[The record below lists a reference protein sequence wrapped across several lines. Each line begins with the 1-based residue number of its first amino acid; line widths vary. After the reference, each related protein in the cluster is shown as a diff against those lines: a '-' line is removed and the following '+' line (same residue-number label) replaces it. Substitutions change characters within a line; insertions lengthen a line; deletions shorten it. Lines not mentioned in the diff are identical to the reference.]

1 MPTRTR
7 GHARAL
13 NTPLSQTDFAVDLI
27 GQDHRGDLIHRL
39 VGYQDLDVVVR
50 AAGLLLLLFA
60 QSTARITQLTTC
72 HVTDDGTNVA
82 FCSAACLPTCRSR
95 WTTWSA
101 PSSAAGPA
109 SQSLPV
115 TVTRDANRDISR
127 ITPCY

>member
-13 NTPLSQTDFAVDLI
+13 NTPLSQTGFAVDLI
-27 GQDHRGDLIHRL
+27 GQDHRGDLVHRL
-39 VGYQDLDVVVR
+39 VGYDLDVVVR
-50 AAGLLLLLFA
+50 AAGLLLLLLA
-60 QSTARITQLTTC
+60 QSTARITQLTTG

-82 FCSAACLPTCRSR
+82 FCSAACPPACRSR

-101 PSSAAGPA
+101 PSSSAGPA

-115 TVTRDANRDISR
+115 TVTRDANRYIST